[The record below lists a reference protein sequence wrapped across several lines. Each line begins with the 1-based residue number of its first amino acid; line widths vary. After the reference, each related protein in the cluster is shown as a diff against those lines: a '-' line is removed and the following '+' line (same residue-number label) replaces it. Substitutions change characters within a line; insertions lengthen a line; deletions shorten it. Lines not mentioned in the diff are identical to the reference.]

1 MPGNEAADKV
11 YNFFEQP
18 NSQIA
23 SVNFPVVSNNLW
35 LETRDRLGQLLTLI
49 QRTTIYNQVLRIWL
63 LLHSK
68 FFLGVIVTT
77 SVIFGDMLSFTKT
90 FDSGSKNDKPSPQTH
105 FNTNNAQLALRP
117 EFTRGQF
124 SNQEP
129 NLNGFTHEQQSFQNR
144 QSCINDQ
151 LKVASRGLSI
161 IGQLQGNAREQSP
174 ALARTSERLETAE
187 APISFDL
194 LKRKQQFMSNQQPG
208 MSQPQPRQQSGLS
221 DMPLWQQQVMFKQ
234 LQEFQRQK
242 QLQQME
248 HAGRHQNQINQM
260 SAFAKQAAND
270 QLPAI
275 VNGMPIHG
283 STGYPWQNDLGG
295 GDSKVPSSSQMFM
308 VGNTNW
314 AQRGGYSGVQGI
326 PDGLL
331 SNEQVQILRA
341 MGSVPQQLDQSAY
354 GAHNGLTRGAFN
366 QYSHLQGIPQ
376 DCADTIS
383 KGTENHFERPI
394 MQSMPVNNSLQG
406 GQSSLFSNQV
416 SMHDGTSVSGQG
428 YHGKNLYGHIPFQGA
443 SSVVQ
448 PVNHVPTNSLSGN
461 ASVQA
466 FQGREQLAGWS
477 GNVQQRAAGQAGS
490 SQGLVS
496 LDPTEKKILFSS
508 DDNIWDGPGGKG
520 GATAAGGYGDSL
532 ESVEQLNAFPS
543 LQSGT
548 WSALMQSAVAEA
560 SSSDTGLQD
569 EWSGLSFSKREL
581 STVDQSLTQ
590 SDSAKQQTD
599 WADNNLHSAPSL
611 TSRPFHLFDDGKSQ
625 RGGNASDFQQSHTQ
639 NLYEESERM
648 QHDASYET
656 IQHSL
661 KNNGKWLDCNSQQK
675 TLMEGSH
682 QVQPPVNS
690 ENIFQ
695 SSWTRQNQSESA
707 THATNVALDA
717 HNMQSSWI
725 HQHKTPS
732 HNINSQHC
740 NNTAA
745 WNVNK
750 SLSGSGDALLKI
762 SETDNREHRFQGND
776 LKMGMHVD
784 RDRSGLLMVN
794 SSNFAD
800 GGGSHQVRRE
810 ASFMNNCSTTPNSS
824 DIKGIPEANQQV
836 LSGHPFNYR
845 KQMVGSPAN
854 HRGDDGRGY
863 NQNQLGSPVLD
874 SSIYTSDRVSGET
887 YDKRQDNCYQK
898 EFSNDS
904 YNSNQ
909 SQPTVTGGGL
919 RENSWLSTSDSR
931 PMASANQKSQSG
943 RKSPMSNTNQ
953 YHPMGSMDVDLEAS
967 DTSKRFAHM
976 KALSQQAFQ
985 GTKGHAREYVAP
997 PDFNAHTFNST
1008 IAMEKEHVADFQG
1021 TEKGSASSDGSAGS
1035 FPQNRRTVQTC
1046 QNMLELFHKVD
1057 QSVEHGTPGR
1067 FSSSDRNTS
1076 SVMPE
1081 AEDSDPSVARQ
1092 WHNQSTTS
1100 QGCALRLAPPSE
1112 RLPFTNQLSN
1122 AHNSHTVSSLN
1133 SRQVD
1138 SKVDERGQIRSPPA
1152 SSLQSLPHEISQRE
1166 RWDNTN
1172 PNISGQITNV
1182 NETSRL
1188 NMQASISPAFTSSG
1202 PFLRNQLQSQQ
1213 MSRGIEKVLNNPP
1226 PNISNDGR
1234 ASLVRQTH
1242 GTYGEVMADQS
1253 AKVSLP
1259 GTTSRNSFAVS
1270 PREDASQPESS
1281 NWSQARVSGQPFP
1294 VLESVPVSRPSAMSS
1309 KSNQGDFSMLHH
1321 VWANMSAQQHLA
1333 GGAPHKGIPQS
1344 SPSNSNLERNSID
1357 AHQLEHGDTKKGANC
1372 PETGVGLTNSQ
1383 HVRHAEGHSGI
1394 EGSWKHIPA
1403 DKVDPTPPTGGASQ
1417 EQAYVTN
1424 HQQGTKSVP
1433 SSLGVHH
1440 NQQEVDRGR
1449 YGKDPSL
1456 VSQRESL
1463 PVRSPATSARDIEA
1477 FGRSLRQGQNY
1488 SLLHQM
1494 QAMKSVEN
1502 DLDKRG
1508 GKRFKGADSDADAQ
1522 QLASQTGQQL
1532 QDGSKAMIRDSLN
1545 SGSNSTVQPTSFRSA
1560 DGKMF
1565 SFSPNGRGDQNAA
1578 SHNVLGAPSLD
1589 VATFG
1594 QNDSLNRSSQLR
1606 VSSIR
1611 TANPQINPKMAPTWF
1626 DRYGTFRTEQ
1636 SLPMQ
1641 DAQNTVRPI
1650 PQQLVMRK
1658 GPEGLDTNRSNDQ
1671 VNAVDTSQI
1680 GDICQSAVT
1689 TMVHS
1694 ENSTHLQSLPSEVSD
1709 QALVVMRPKKRK
1721 SEISMLVPWNKEVM
1735 QGSHRLQTISMAEQ
1749 DWAQAANRLVEK
1761 LEDDAELADDT
1772 QTTIRPRRRL
1782 IFTTQLM
1789 QQLFCPAPAEILSAK
1804 ADSDYETVA
1813 YSVAKLALGEA
1824 CSLISSS
1831 GGDSVSSIVDENR
1844 ESGKLKPTKKMLD
1857 QYFSTVVDE
1866 FIGRAKKVETDLLRL
1881 DKRASVMDIRV
1892 ECQDLERFSVI
1903 NRFAKFHGRGQADA
1917 GETSSSSN
1925 ATAALTQRTCPQRY
1939 VTAHAMPRNLPGGVQ
1954 CLSL

>member
-18 NSQIA
+18 TSQIA
-23 SVNFPVVSNNLW
+23 NVNFPVVSNNLW
-35 LETRDRLGQLLTLI
+35 LGNQRQIGAALNSDTKNYNI
-49 QRTTIYNQVLRIWL
+49 QQ
-63 LLHSK
+63 S
-68 FFLGVIVTT
+68 
-77 SVIFGDMLSFTKT
+77 
-90 FDSGSKNDKPSPQTH
+90 DSESKNDEKSSQTLS
-105 FNTNNAQLALRP
+105 NTDNVQLALRP
-117 EFTRGQF
+117 GITRSQF
-124 SNQEP
+124 SKQEL
-129 NLNGFTHEQQSFQNR
+129 NLNGFTHEHRGFQNR
-144 QSCINDQ
+144 QSPIPDQ

-161 IGQLQGNAREQSP
+161 IEQSQGNARERNP

-194 LKRKQQFMSNQQPG
+194 LNQQQQFMSNQQPG
-208 MSQPQPRQQSGLS
+208 MSQPRPRQQSGLG
-221 DMPLWQQQVMFKQ
+221 DMQLWQQQVMFKQ
-234 LQEFQRQK
+234 MQELQRHK
-242 QLQQME
+242 QLQQIE
-248 HAGRHQNQINQM
+248 QAGRHQNQINQM

-283 STGYPWQNDLGG
+283 STSYPWQNDLSG
-295 GDSKVPSSSQMFM
+295 GDSKVPNSSQMFM

-314 AQRGGYSGVQGI
+314 AQRGGYPGVQGI
-326 PDGLL
+326 PDGML

-366 QYSHLQGIPQ
+366 QYSHLQGVSQ
-376 DCADTIS
+376 DGADTIS
-383 KGTENHFERPI
+383 KGTENHLERPI
-394 MQSMPVNNSLQG
+394 MQSLPLNNSLHG

-416 SMHDGTSVSGQG
+416 TMHDGASVSGQG
-428 YHGKNLYGHIPFQGA
+428 FQGKNLYGNIPFQGA
-443 SSVVQ
+443 SSGVQ

-461 ASVQA
+461 ASVLA

-477 GNVQQRAAGQAGS
+477 GNLQQRAAGQAGP

-508 DDNIWDGPGGKG
+508 DDNIWDDTGGKG
-520 GATAAGGYGDSL
+520 GGTTTGGYGDSL
-532 ESVEQLNAFPS
+532 ESMEHLNAFPS

-560 SSSDTGLQD
+560 SSSDTGQQD
-569 EWSGLSFSKREL
+569 EWSGLSFNKREL

-590 SDSAKQQTD
+590 GDSAKQQTD
-599 WADNNLHSAPSL
+599 WADSNLHSAPSL

-625 RGGNASDFQQSHTQ
+625 RRGNTPDFQQSHTQ
-639 NLYEESERM
+639 NLYEESERL
-648 QHDASYET
+648 QHDASYEA
-656 IQHSL
+656 IQQSL
-661 KNNGKWLDCNSQQK
+661 KNNGKWSDCDSQQK

-682 QVQPPVNS
+682 QVQPSANS

-707 THATNVALDA
+707 AHATNVALDA
-717 HNMQSSWI
+717 HNMQNSWI
-725 HQHKTPS
+725 HQHNTPS
-732 HNINSQHC
+732 LNINSQHR

-750 SLSGSGDALLKI
+750 SLPGSGDVMLKI
-762 SETDNREHRFQGND
+762 SEADNREHHFQGND
-776 LKMGMHVD
+776 LKMGVHVD
-784 RDRSGLLMVN
+784 RDHSGLLMAN

-800 GGGSHQVRRE
+800 GVGTRQVRRE
-810 ASFMNNCSTTPNSS
+810 ASFMNNSSTIPNSS
-824 DIKGIPEANQQV
+824 DTKGIQETNQQV

-854 HRGDDGRGY
+854 HRGDDGMSY
-863 NQNQLGSPVLD
+863 NQNQLGSPVLE
-874 SSIYTSDRVSGET
+874 SSMYTSDRGSGET
-887 YDKRQDNCYQK
+887 LDKRQDNCYQK

-909 SQPTVTGGGL
+909 SQPTVTGGGF

-931 PMASANQKSQSG
+931 PMAGVNQKSQVG
-943 RKSPMSNTNQ
+943 RISPMSRPVQ

-976 KALSQQAFQ
+976 RALSQQAFQ
-985 GTKGHAREYVAP
+985 GSKGHVREYVAP
-997 PDFNAHTFNST
+997 PDFNTRTSNNT
-1008 IAMEKEHVADFQG
+1008 VAMEKEHVPDFQG

-1067 FSSSDRNTS
+1067 FTSSDRNTS

-1081 AEDSDPSVARQ
+1081 ADGSDPSVARQ

-1112 RLPFTNQLSN
+1112 RLPITNQLLSSQ
-1122 AHNSHTVSSLN
+1122 NSRTVNNLN

-1138 SKVDERGQIRSPPA
+1138 SKVDERSQILSPPA
-1152 SSLQSLPHEISQRE
+1152 SSLQSMSHEVSQRE
-1166 RWDNTN
+1166 RWDNNN
-1172 PNISGQITNV
+1172 PNISGQTTNG
-1182 NETSRL
+1182 NEASRL
-1188 NMQASISPAFTSSG
+1188 NMQASISPAFTSSV
-1202 PFLRNQLQSQQ
+1202 PYLRNQLQSQQ
-1213 MSRGIEKVLNNPP
+1213 MSRVNETVLNNPSA
-1226 PNISNDGR
+1226 NISSDGR
-1234 ASLVRQTH
+1234 ASHLRQTH
-1242 GTYGEVMADQS
+1242 GTYGEVIADQS
-1253 AKVSLP
+1253 AQLSLP
-1259 GTTSRNSFAVS
+1259 GTASRSSFAAS
-1270 PREDASQPESS
+1270 PRGDTSQPESS
-1281 NWSQARVSGQPFP
+1281 NWSQVRVSGQQFP

-1321 VWANMSAQQHLA
+1321 VWANMSAQQHPT
-1333 GGAPHKGIPQS
+1333 GGAPHRVSPSFPQS
-1344 SPSNSNLERNSID
+1344 ISPSNSNLERNSND
-1357 AHQLEHGDTKKGANC
+1357 AHQLEHGDIKKGADC
-1372 PETGVGLTNSQ
+1372 PETGVCSTNSL
-1383 HVRHAEGHSGI
+1383 RFPHAEEHAGI

-1403 DKVDPTPPTGGASQ
+1403 DKVDTTPSTTDASQ
-1417 EQAYVTN
+1417 GQAFVRNY
-1424 HQQGTKSVP
+1424 QQGTKSVP
-1433 SSLGVHH
+1433 SSTLVIHH

-1449 YGKDPSL
+1449 YGKDPAL
-1456 VSQRESL
+1456 ASQKESL
-1463 PVRSPATSARDIEA
+1463 PVRNPASSARDIEA

-1488 SLLHQM
+1488 SLLHQV

-1522 QLASQTGQQL
+1522 QLASRTGQQL
-1532 QDGSKAMIRDSLN
+1532 LGGSKVMIRDSLS
-1545 SGSNSTVQPTSFRSA
+1545 SGSNVTVQPYSFRSA
-1560 DGKMF
+1560 DGRML
-1565 SFSPNGRGDQNAA
+1565 SFSPDGKGDPNSA
-1578 SHNVLGAPSLD
+1578 SQNVLGAAPSQD

-1594 QNDSLNRSSQLR
+1594 QNDSLNRSNQLG
-1606 VSSIR
+1606 VLSIR
-1611 TANPQINPKMAPTWF
+1611 TDNPQINPKMAPTWF

-1636 SLPMQ
+1636 NLPMQ

-1650 PQQLVMRK
+1650 PQQFVMRK
-1658 GPEGLDTNRSNDQ
+1658 GPEGGQTNRSNDQ
-1671 VNAVDTSQI
+1671 VNAVDASQI
-1680 GDICQSAVT
+1680 GDISQSTVT

-1694 ENSTHLQSLPSEVSD
+1694 ENLTHLQSLPSEVPD
-1709 QALVVMRPKKRK
+1709 QALAVVRPKKRK
-1721 SEISMLVPWNKEVM
+1721 SEISMHVPWNKEIM
-1735 QGSHRLQTISMAEQ
+1735 HGSHRLQTISMAEQ

-1761 LEDDAELADDT
+1761 MEDDAELADDA
-1772 QTTIRPRRRL
+1772 QTIRPRRRL

-1789 QQLFCPAPAEILSAK
+1789 QQLFRPAPAEIFSAK

-1831 GGDSVSSIVDENR
+1831 GGDSVSSTVNENR
-1844 ESGKLKPTKKMLD
+1844 ESGKLKPTKRMLD

-1866 FIGRAKKVETDLLRL
+1866 FIGRAKKVETDLLR
-1881 DKRASVMDIRV
+1881 
-1892 ECQDLERFSVI
+1892 
-1903 NRFAKFHGRGQADA
+1903 
-1917 GETSSSSN
+1917 
-1925 ATAALTQRTCPQRY
+1925 
-1939 VTAHAMPRNLPGGVQ
+1939 
-1954 CLSL
+1954 